1 MRSELRENKLVLF
14 LDGEI
19 NSINAVDIEK
29 EINDCI
35 KGQKF
40 DSLELDFENVTYI
53 SSAGL
58 RIMLKLKQT
67 YKNLLISNTSL
78 EVYDIFQMTGF
89 TNILTVTKAL
99 RKLDISG
106 ATLIGEGY
114 FSEVYRINKDTII
127 KVYRF
132 AKGPEEIE
140 NELKLAK
147 QAFVCGIPTAI
158 SFDIVKVGDKF
169 GVVFEMLDCASL
181 RNLFRDHPERY
192 DELIDKYVKLLK
204 TINNTEVFGIELV
217 DAKAKYL
224 DRVEQIK
231 KVLTNEEYEQA
242 KKLIKTIPDRNT
254 FIHGDCHVKNIMAQ
268 GDELL
273 LIDMDT
279 LAKGHY
285 IFELAT
291 IYAPYIAFEED
302 APGTTEEFLGIK
314 KELSHKIFYDIVR
327 RYFNKTEDDQEIL
340 DKIKIVAYIHMVR
353 WTLKHTPDDTKRLN
367 GCKERLL
374 SLLFKYEDLV
384 I

>member
-1 MRSELRENKLVLF
+1 MESALNNAKLTIYLE
-14 LDGEI
+14 GEI
-19 NSINAVDIEK
+19 NSINALDIEE
-29 EINDCI
+29 EINGEI
-35 KGQKF
+35 KGKKF
-40 DSLELDFENVTYI
+40 DCLELDFDKVTYI

-58 RIMLKLKQT
+58 RIMLKLKQA
-67 YKNLLISNTSL
+67 YKNFIIANTSL

-89 TNILTVTKAL
+89 TNILEVKKAL

-140 NELKLAK
+140 NELTLAK
-147 QAFVCGIPTAI
+147 RAFVCGIPTAI
-158 SFDIVKVGDKF
+158 SFDIVKVDDKF

-181 RNLFRDHPERY
+181 RNLFRDCPDKY

-204 TINNTEVFGIELV
+204 TINNTEVVGVELV
-217 DAKAKYL
+217 DAKKKWL
-224 DRVEQIK
+224 DRLEQIK
-231 KVLTNEEYEQA
+231 KYFTDEEYLQA
-242 KKLIKTIPDRNT
+242 KKLLNTIPDRNT

-268 GDELL
+268 GDDLL

-279 LAKGHY
+279 LARGHY

-291 IYAPYIAFEED
+291 IYAPYVAFEED
-302 APGTTEEFLGIK
+302 APGTTEDFLGIK
-314 KELSHKIFYDIVR
+314 KELANKIFYDIVKK
-327 RYFNKTEDDQEIL
+327 YFDLEEDNQEIL

-353 WTLKHTPDDTKRLN
+353 WTVKHTPDDMKRLN
-367 GCKERLL
+367 GCKGRLL
-374 SLLFKYEDLV
+374 DLLFKYEDLV

>member
-1 MRSELRENKLVLF
+1 MKSTLNDNKLVIF
-14 LDGEI
+14 LEGEI
-19 NSINAVDIEK
+19 NSINAGDIEK
-29 EINDCI
+29 EINAEI
-35 KGQKF
+35 KGKKF
-40 DSLELDFENVTYI
+40 DALDLNFSDVSYI

-67 YKNLLISNTSL
+67 YKNFEISDASL

-89 TNILTVTKAL
+89 TNILKISKAL

-114 FSEVYRINKDTII
+114 FSQVYRINKDTII
-127 KVYRF
+127 KLYRF

-140 NELKLAK
+140 NELTLAK
-147 QAFVCGIPTAI
+147 RAFVCGIPTAI
-158 SFDIVKVGDKF
+158 SFDIVKVGEKF

-181 RNLFRDHPERY
+181 RDLFRDYPERY

-204 TINNTEVFGIELV
+204 TINNTEVVGVELI
-217 DAKAKYL
+217 DAKRKWL
-224 DRVEQIK
+224 DRVEQIRPY
-231 KVLTNEEYEQA
+231 LNDNEYEQA
-242 KKLIKTIPDRNT
+242 KKLVNTIPERNT

-268 GDELL
+268 GDDLL

-279 LAKGHY
+279 LSRGHY

-291 IYAPYIAFEED
+291 IYAPYIAFSED
-302 APGTTEEFLGIK
+302 DASANEEFLGIK
-314 KELSHKIFYDIVR
+314 SELSHRIFFDIIKK
-327 RYFNKTEDDQEIL
+327 YFNKEDEAIL

-353 WTLKHTPDDTKRLN
+353 WTIKHTPDDTKRLN

-374 SLLFKYEDLV
+374 SLLFKYDDLV

>member
-1 MRSELRENKLVLF
+1 MKSELNGDKLIIHLI
-14 LDGEI
+14 GEI
-19 NSINAVDIEK
+19 NSINASDIEK
-29 EINDCI
+29 EINDEI
-35 KGQKF
+35 RGKKF
-40 DSLELDFENVTYI
+40 DSLELNFEDVTYI

-89 TNILTVTKAL
+89 TNILSVTKAL

-127 KVYRF
+127 KLYRF

-181 RNLFRDHPERY
+181 RNLFRDCPERY

-217 DAKAKYL
+217 DAKKKWL
-224 DRVEQIK
+224 DRVDQIK
-231 KVLTNEEYEQA
+231 PYLTNDEYEQT
-242 KKLIKTIPDRNT
+242 KKLVSTIPDRNT

-279 LAKGHY
+279 LARGHY

-291 IYAPYIAFEED
+291 IYAPYVAFEED
-302 APGTTEEFLGIK
+302 APGTTEDFLGIK
-314 KELSHKIFYDIVR
+314 LELSHKIFYDIVKK
-327 RYFNKTEDDQEIL
+327 YFNKTEDDQEIL

-353 WTLKHTPDDTKRLN
+353 WTLKHTPNDTKRLN

-374 SLLFKYEDLV
+374 SLIFKYEDLV

>member
-158 SFDIVKVGDKF
+158 SFDIVKDGDKF

-268 GDELL
+268 GDE
-273 LIDMDT
+273 
-279 LAKGHY
+279 
-285 IFELAT
+285 
-291 IYAPYIAFEED
+291 
-302 APGTTEEFLGIK
+302 
-314 KELSHKIFYDIVR
+314 
-327 RYFNKTEDDQEIL
+327 
-340 DKIKIVAYIHMVR
+340 
-353 WTLKHTPDDTKRLN
+353 
-367 GCKERLL
+367 
-374 SLLFKYEDLV
+374 
-384 I
+384 